1 MGFLI
6 FDLRASQPEGLEDAL
21 ILDTADTLEE
31 AREAAKD
38 QGGGVIYKDVENVE
52 FEDLVEIVNT

>member
-6 FDLRASQPEGLEDAL
+6 FDLRATEPEGLEDAL
-21 ILDTADTLEE
+21 VLDTADTLEE

-52 FEDLVEIVNT
+52 FKDLVEIVNA